1 MRSKLSVLSLLA
13 CAAWAQ
19 SGRIDP
25 QSTMDITFPEDSP
38 VAVVSAHWGDSN
50 ASARGGAMLLDLHT
64 SLSLRNSSQR
74 RIRGIT
80 LLVKA
85 QDVTPGGKAS
95 VSVPSL
101 NVAPGETFPI
111 RIDLRLLRPLQGG
124 IGAMAMVK
132 VELDGVLFEDL
143 TFFGP
148 NTLNSRRS
156 MIVWELEARRDRHYF
171 RQVLE
176 RAGAEQ
182 LRKAMLDSLT
192 HQADRGGMDARVAHA
207 GRSTNAGG
215 DRSVQFAFLEMPNAP
230 VEITGGKAAVSGDE
244 VRGPR
249 MIMQNL
255 SDRQIRGVEVGW
267 MVKDT
272 NGKQFVAGSMPLEVT
287 LAPRQSTTVVQDTAF
302 KFSQPKGQPISIGSM
317 TGFVNSVEFSDG
329 RLWIPERSGKMLTA
343 SPEEQRL
350 SELYR
355 NKGLNAV
362 VEELRKF

>member
-1 MRSKLSVLSLLA
+1 MRSKFAVLFFVA
-13 CAAWAQ
+13 GAVWAQ
-19 SGRIDP
+19 PGRLDP

-38 VAVVSAHWGDSN
+38 VSVVSAHWGDSN
-50 ASARGGAMLLDLHT
+50 ASARGGAILLDLHT

-74 RIRGIT
+74 RLRGIT

-124 IGAMAMVK
+124 NGAMVK

-156 MIVWELEARRDRHYF
+156 MIVWELEARRDRQYF
-171 RQVLE
+171 KQVLE
-176 RAGAEQ
+176 RSGADQ
-182 LRKAMLDSLT
+182 LRKAMLESLS
-192 HQADRGGMDARVAHA
+192 HQSDRGAMDARVAHA
-207 GRSTNAGG
+207 GRSTVTGAE
-215 DRSVQFAFLEMPNAP
+215 RSVQFAFLEMPNAP
-230 VEITGGKAAVSGDE
+230 VEIAGGKVTLSGDE
-244 VRGPR
+244 VHSPR
-249 MIMQNL
+249 INLQNV
-255 SDRQIRGVEVGW
+255 SDRPIRGMEVGW
-267 MVKDT
+267 LLKDA

-287 LAPRQSTTVVQDTAF
+287 LAPRQTTTVVQENTF
-302 KFSQPKGQPISIGSM
+302 KFSQPNGQPISVSSM

-329 RLWIPERSGKMLTA
+329 RLWIPERSGKMVT
-343 SPEEQRL
+343 
-350 SELYR
+350 
-355 NKGLNAV
+355 
-362 VEELRKF
+362 